1 MEVKTPLQEMYYI
14 AEMVVGLAV
23 IISIVFVAI
32 ELRQNTY
39 MLRQSL
45 ADQREIRLNWLTE
58 TLCTDSDFRQF
69 HRRLGREYDQMNDDD
84 RYRAYWLGVRTLRSL
99 FNELVAY
106 YDGKISNTEF
116 RNLEYDLK
124 LVKRRPQFERAY
136 ESMKAGYPKSV
147 QLFWENLDTEGLPE
161 IISEIMP
168 KTSNN

>member
-1 MEVKTPLQEMYYI
+1 MPLQEMYYI

-106 YDGKISNTEF
+106 YDGQISNTEF

-124 LVKRRPQFERAY
+124 LVKRRPQFQRAY

-147 QLFWENLDTEGLPE
+147 QLFWENLDTEGLPQ

>member
-1 MEVKTPLQEMYYI
+1 MPLQEMYYI

-106 YDGKISNTEF
+106 FDGQISDTEF
-116 RNLEYDLK
+116 RNLEWDLRIA
-124 LVKRRPQFERAY
+124 KRRPQFKTVY
-136 ESMKAGYPKSV
+136 ETMKDGYPKSV
-147 QLFWENLDTEGLPE
+147 QLFWEGLDIDGLPDLAADVMAK
-161 IISEIMP
+161 ISD
-168 KTSNN
+168 S